1 MFNIQH
7 CASRVIQHSTLKT
20 QHSNWSL
27 MFTRLNKMECKV
39 RTKLD
44 VNIQNSTLRTAHNST
59 SAQPTT
65 QHSTLNIAVGFNSQS
80 QALAENNSTFNTQN
94 STLRFALRASRFTFA
109 SWHRP
114 RRPSQS
120 VQSLA
125 AHRVPHAS
133 RLSSYS

>member
-65 QHSTLNIAVGFNSQS
+65 QHSTLNIAVGFNSQLTDSQS
-80 QALAENNSTFNTQN
+80 QAFAENNSKLNIQH
-94 STLRFALRASRFTFA
+94 STLRSLPLSV
-109 SWHRP
+109 SMMSKVM
-114 RRPSQS
+114 RRKWQ
-120 VQSLA
+120 
-125 AHRVPHAS
+125 
-133 RLSSYS
+133 